1 MNVLKVKGKDG
12 KWFGIDAIR
21 GENGKSAYEYAVEG
35 GYVGTEEEFANEMA
49 HLGDDGEHVANKNNP
64 HGVTKAQVGLGNVDN
79 TADMDKPVSTAT
91 QNAMSALESELS
103 SVISAH
109 KSASNPHGITADGIG
124 AVKRAYASSSDLD
137 TELTAGGNKMTVCS
151 YSSSTKNT
159 PKSEGLTT
167 YAHGMV
173 ITNSY
178 ASGSDKY
185 GYQLCMPSGDNNLF
199 VRSIAKGTKTA
210 WTKVYSGTN
219 KPTASDIGITAP
231 YKGTYTGT
239 GTTGQDYPCSITFT
253 APPKFV
259 VIMDHIANYIGFFI
273 KGNNQYIVLSSNG
286 IMSSGANVTWSGNKL
301 TWYIANSSQ
310 YYQLNGGTWTYHYV
324 AVF

>member
-1 MNVLKVKGKDG
+1 MNILKVRGKDG
-12 KWFGIDAIR
+12 TWVDIDAIK
-21 GENGKSAYEYAVEG
+21 GDAGKSAYDQAVEG
-35 GYVGTEEEFANEMA
+35 GFTGTEEEFIQILNGILAPVA
-49 HLGDDGEHVANKNNP
+49 PIIVDDEV
-64 HGVTKAQVGLGNVDN
+64 VTKESIGLGNVDN
-79 TADMDKPVSTAT
+79 TSDMDKPVSTLM
-91 QNAMSALESELS
+91 QNALSAVASQAASQL
-103 SVISAH
+103 SAH
-109 KSASNPHGITADGIG
+109 TTASNPHGITADGLG
-124 AVKRAYASSSDLD
+124 AIKKAYSASSDLD

-151 YSSSTKNT
+151 YSSTTKNT
-159 PKSEGLTT
+159 PKTEGITT

-185 GYQLCMPSGDNNLF
+185 GYQICMPSGDNNLF
-199 VRSIAKGTKTA
+199 VRSLSKGTKTA

-219 KPTASDIGITAP
+219 KPTASDVGVTVP

-239 GTTGQDYPCSITFT
+239 GTTGQDNPCSITFT

-259 VIMDHIANYIGFFI
+259 AIMDHMASYIGFFI
-273 KGNNQYIVLSSNG
+273 KGNNQYVVISSNG

-301 TWYIANSSQ
+301 TWYMANSSQ